1 MSFQIETIVLYGEG
15 SRRREVRFRPG
26 VVNVITGG
34 SKTGKSA
41 LIDIVDYCLG
51 ASSSSVPDGV
61 IREKVAWYGLRLQ
74 LASEQIFVARRA
86 PPPGEK
92 ATSDVFFERGTLVEI
107 PSDANAL
114 HSTTSVDALESLLSS
129 AAGIAEYRHE
139 PPAGQTRSAITA
151 SIRHALFFTFQ
162 QQDEIINKKA
172 LFHRQGEQ
180 FIPQTIKDVL
190 PFFLG
195 AVGDDFFARQGELRR
210 AQEAL
215 RSRQRK
221 LAEAEALRGAGLG
234 RALSLLSEAQD
245 AGLVVASGPPAN
257 LEEAL
262 ARLRSVA
269 SKPIELETEEESSG
283 EALDTL
289 LEARKQLTMRLRRL
303 KENLGAARGL
313 VDEEKAFSRE
323 AHEQVARLRSVELFG
338 GTKPG
343 THCPLC
349 ATPLEAQLPKVE
361 ELVRSVTVTSS
372 QLESVAASAP
382 HMQGLI
388 NRIEHEIDDVKRE
401 LAENREAIDAVEAS
415 REKLAGLR
423 DHASRRA
430 HAIGRVS
437 LYLESVRVTDDAS
450 ALRKALQEALD
461 RVAELQ
467 QQLSGDSIAEK
478 LQSIGSVLSTRM
490 TEWALALQLEH
501 SGSPHRIDF
510 GKLTVVADKPDGV
523 PLPMERMGSAETW
536 VSCHLIAH
544 LALHEWFAKRERP
557 VPRFLFLDQPSEVY
571 FPPDKDVGD
580 GAFAETKDEDREAV
594 RRMFKLVF
602 EIAEAAGVQ
611 VVLTEHADLA
621 EPWFQDAVIQRWR
634 GNEKLV
640 PIDW

>member
-1 MSFQIETIVLYGEG
+1 MSFQIDTIVLYGSD
-15 SRRREVRFRPG
+15 SRRREIRLRAG

-61 IREKVAWYGLRLQ
+61 IRQKVAWYGLRLQ
-74 LASEQIFVARRA
+74 LTSEQIFVARRA
-86 PPPGEK
+86 PAPGEK
-92 ATSDVFFERGTLVEI
+92 MTSDVFFERGTLVEI
-107 PSDANAL
+107 PPDASAL
-114 HSTTSVDALESLLSS
+114 HATTNVDALESLLSS

-139 PPAGQTRSAITA
+139 PPVGQTRSALTA
-151 SIRHALFFTFQ
+151 SIRHALFFNFQ

-180 FIPQTIKDVL
+180 FIPQTIRDVL

-195 AVGDDFFARQGELRR
+195 AVGDDFFAKQGELRR
-210 AQEAL
+210 AQDAL

-221 LAEAEALRGAGLG
+221 LSEAEALRGAGLG
-234 RALSLLSEAQD
+234 RALSLVSEAQD
-245 AGLVVASGPPAN
+245 AGLVVGSAPAPT

-262 ARLRSVA
+262 ARLRTVA
-269 SKPIELETEEESSG
+269 SKPIELEAEEEDSG
-283 EALDTL
+283 GALNTL
-289 LEARKQLTMRLRRL
+289 LEARKQLTLRLRRL

-313 VDEEKAFSRE
+313 VEEEQAFSRE
-323 AHEQVARLRSVELFG
+323 AREQGARLRSVELFDAL
-338 GTKPG
+338 TSKA
-343 THCPLC
+343 HCPLC
-349 ATPLEAQLPKVE
+349 ATPLEAQVPMVE
-361 ELVRSVTVTSS
+361 ELVRSVKATSS

-388 NRIEHEIDDVKRE
+388 NRLEGEIDEVKQQ
-401 LAENREAIDAVEAS
+401 LTENREAIDAVEAS

-430 HAIGRVS
+430 HVIGRVS

-450 ALRKALQEALD
+450 ASRKLVQEAAD

-467 QQLSGDSIAEK
+467 QRLSGDDIAEK

-490 TEWALALQLEH
+490 TDWARALQLEH
-501 SGSPHRIDF
+501 SNSPHRIDF
-510 GKLTVVADKPDGV
+510 GKLTVVADTPDGV

-544 LALHEWFAKRERP
+544 LALHQWFAERARP

-571 FPPDKDVGD
+571 FPPDRDVGD
-580 GAFAETKDEDREAV
+580 GLFADARDEDREAV
-594 RRMFKLVF
+594 RRMFRLVF
-602 EIAEAAGVQ
+602 EVAEAAGVQ
-611 VVLTEHADLA
+611 VILTEHADLA